1 MDDFSTPGLS
11 NEFGL
16 PPSKCNFIQPEKR
29 PLSSSAPTLILDKEY
44 NVKLAIGG
52 SGGSII
58 TTAVSQVIIRFFQKS
73 FDTNVRLTIEA
84 GEEPSYGTLSFS
96 FRLDVAK

>member
-16 PPSKCNFIQPEKR
+16 PPSECNFIKPEKR
-29 PLSSSAPTLILDKEY
+29 PLSSSAPTLILDKDY

-58 TTAVSQVIIRFFQKS
+58 TTAVAQVSNNEKFARK
-73 FDTNVRLTIEA
+73 
-84 GEEPSYGTLSFS
+84 
-96 FRLDVAK
+96 

>member
-1 MDDFSTPGLS
+1 MDDFSTPGLA

-16 PPSKCNFIQPEKR
+16 PPSEVNFIQPNKR
-29 PLSSSAPTLILDKEY
+29 PLSSSAPTLILDKEF

-58 TTAVSQVIIRFFQKS
+58 TTAVAHVSDAF
-73 FDTNVRLTIEA
+73 
-84 GEEPSYGTLSFS
+84 
-96 FRLDVAK
+96 

>member
-16 PPSKCNFIQPEKR
+16 PPSECNFIQPNKR
-29 PLSSSAPTLILDKEY
+29 PLSSSAPTLILDKDF
-44 NVKLAIGG
+44 NVKIAIGG

-58 TTAVSQVIIRFFQKS
+58 TTAVAQV
-73 FDTNVRLTIEA
+73 TNFYV
-84 GEEPSYGTLSFS
+84 
-96 FRLDVAK
+96 